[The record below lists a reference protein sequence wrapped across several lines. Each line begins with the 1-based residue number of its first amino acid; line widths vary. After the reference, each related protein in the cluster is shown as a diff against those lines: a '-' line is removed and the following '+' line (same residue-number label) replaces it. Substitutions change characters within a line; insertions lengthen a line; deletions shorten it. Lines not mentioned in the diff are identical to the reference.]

1 MTRYKI
7 TAKMAI
13 EFHDLLG
20 PDLEA
25 QGIRDRGTLDYL
37 VERINDE
44 EDVFRRAAWAL
55 YMADQH
61 PFWDGQKRTA
71 FYLADMILRVEGYY
85 IHEDQDKIIS
95 TLTKIARYECTGKIE
110 EIEKWLRK
118 KSRRHPKSEQLQLR

>member
-20 PDLEA
+20 SDLEA
-25 QGIRDRGTLDYL
+25 QGIRERGTLDYL
-37 VERINDE
+37 VERINEE

-55 YMADQH
+55 YVADQH

-85 IHEDQDKIIS
+85 IHEEQDKIIS
-95 TLTKIARYECTGKIE
+95 VLTKIAKYECTGNIGG
-110 EIEKWLRK
+110 IEKWLRK
-118 KSRRHPKSEQLQLR
+118 KCRRHSKSKQLHLR

>member
-7 TAKMAI
+7 TAKMVI

-25 QGIRDRGTLDYL
+25 QGIRERGTLDYL
-37 VERINDE
+37 VERINEE

-55 YMADQH
+55 YLAEQH

-71 FYLADMILRVEGYY
+71 FYLTDMILRVEGYY
-85 IHEDQDKIIS
+85 IHEEQDKIIS
-95 TLTKIARYECTGKIE
+95 VLTKIARYECTGNIE
-110 EIEKWLRK
+110 EIENWLRK
-118 KSRRHPKSEQLQLR
+118 KSRRHSKSEQLHLR